1 MVQNKYYKSVH
12 DVSGLL
18 QPGSLNQVFTLIYKF
33 PIRSTLNF
41 YLVKKMPYILAL
53 KISYDLFKVLINNE
67 VKMYIEGDN
76 HQTVGIWFNWR
87 YLLHTKQQIIKLFIV
102 HKNVFRIS
110 QVIFYLQILSNLHYL
125 NNNLQK
131 TFLQNTAHTALLS
144 FFLEW

>member
-1 MVQNKYYKSVH
+1 MVQNQYYKSVH

-18 QPGSLNQVFTLIYKF
+18 QPGSLNQLLTLIYKF

-53 KISYDLFKVLINNE
+53 KVSYNLFKVLINNE

-87 YLLHTKQQIIKLFIV
+87 YLLHTKQQIINF
-102 HKNVFRIS
+102 S
-110 QVIFYLQILSNLHYL
+110 
-125 NNNLQK
+125 
-131 TFLQNTAHTALLS
+131 
-144 FFLEW
+144 

>member
-18 QPGSLNQVFTLIYKF
+18 QPGSLNQLFTLIYKF

-53 KISYDLFKVLINNE
+53 KMSYNLFKVLINNE
-67 VKMYIEGDN
+67 VKIYIEGDN
-76 HQTVGIWFNWR
+76 HQTVGIWFIWR
-87 YLLHTKQQIIKLFIV
+87 YLLHNKQKIIKFFIM

-110 QVIFYLQILSNLHYL
+110 QVIFYL
-125 NNNLQK
+125 
-131 TFLQNTAHTALLS
+131 
-144 FFLEW
+144 